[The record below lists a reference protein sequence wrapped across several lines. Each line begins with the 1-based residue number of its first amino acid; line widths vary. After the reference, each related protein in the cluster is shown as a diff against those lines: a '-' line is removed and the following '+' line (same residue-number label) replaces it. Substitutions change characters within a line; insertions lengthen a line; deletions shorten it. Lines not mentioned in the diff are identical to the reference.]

1 VRTRRDRHVEIS
13 GWTHEE
19 AVSVNGTPDRR
30 DERTEERAVYIISVA
45 AELAGVHPQTL
56 RMYERRG
63 LLAPKRTS
71 GNTRRYSERDI
82 ARIQMIQELTQRDGV
97 SLAGVKLFIEMR
109 EQLALMRRRTEE
121 LERELLDQMR
131 RRRSG
136 AEIVPLRSI
145 LDLPWDETAP

>member
-1 VRTRRDRHVEIS
+1 M
-13 GWTHEE
+13 HE
-19 AVSVNGTPDRR
+19 VVFVNGTPDRR
-30 DERTEERAVYIISVA
+30 AERTEERAVYIISVA

-109 EQLALMRRRTEE
+109 EQLALMRRTEE

-136 AEIVPLRSI
+136 AEIVPLRS
-145 LDLPWDETAP
+145 LLALPWDETAP

>member
-1 VRTRRDRHVEIS
+1 M
-13 GWTHEE
+13 
-19 AVSVNGTPDRR
+19 NGAPDRR
-30 DERTEERAVYIISVA
+30 HERTEERAVYIISVA

-71 GNTRRYSERDI
+71 GNTRRYSQRDI

-136 AEIVPLRSI
+136 AEIIPLRS
-145 LDLPWDETAP
+145 LLVLPWDETAP

>member
-1 VRTRRDRHVEIS
+1 MSD
-13 GWTHEE
+13 
-19 AVSVNGTPDRR
+19 R
-30 DERTEERAVYIISVA
+30 DESEREKKWTEERAVYIISVA
-45 AELAGVHPQTL
+45 AELSGVHPQTL

-109 EQLALMRRRTEE
+109 EQLAEMRRRTEE
-121 LERELLDQMR
+121 LEREPLEQVR
-131 RRRSG
+131 RRGSG
-136 AEIVPLRSI
+136 AEIVPLRSVR
-145 LDLPWDETAP
+145 LWSWEDTENEEEDAAT